1 MSPIDRSKL
10 PTPGPNLP
18 FRFPAIHRRVLS
30 NGLDVRAISHRN
42 VPVVSVALL
51 VPGGTAAD
59 PGDRP
64 GLAAFTSDLLDE
76 GSGGR
81 SAIEVSDLL
90 ALYGADLD
98 IDVGPDAIVV
108 ALTTLTRFMR
118 PALGLLAE
126 MATAP
131 NLETA
136 DIERVRKLRLER
148 LRQLRD
154 HAPAV
159 AERAFMR
166 LLYRDHPYG
175 HLGLGNE
182 SALETTTAA
191 DLRAFHR
198 SAFVPRGSTVVIA
211 GDAEVDE
218 LFAVIDE
225 AFGTW
230 QVPANARPIDG
241 MAGLIEPLRVPS
253 HRLAVVSRAG
263 AAQSELRIGH
273 VCASRN
279 TPDYHAL
286 VLLNMILGGQFVS
299 RVNMNLRQDKG
310 YTYGVR
316 TGFDLRR
323 GLGPFVLQTSVGTE
337 VTAPAIREALKELED
352 IRTERPATDD
362 ELALARASVTRGYP
376 RGFETAQQVARG
388 VTSLALHNLP
398 DTYFEEF
405 VPNVEAVTRED
416 IDRVARHYLD
426 PARMVTLAVGDH
438 DRIGATLTALNL
450 GEPLLLSPSAD
461 FADFADSAESAD
473 SADSAE
479 SADSADLRRS

>member
-1 MSPIDRSKL
+1 MNRVDRSKL
-10 PTPGPNLP
+10 PEPGPSAS

-30 NGLDVRAISHRN
+30 NGLDVRAIEHRT
-42 VPVVSVALL
+42 VPIVSVALL
-51 VPGGTAAD
+51 IPGGTASD
-59 PGDRP
+59 PVDRP
-64 GLAAFTSDLLDE
+64 GLAAFTADLLDE

-81 SAIEVSDLL
+81 SALDVSDLL
-90 ALYGADLD
+90 ARYGADFD
-98 IDVGPDAIVV
+98 VDVGPDAVVV
-108 ALTTLTRFMR
+108 ALTTLTRFLR
-118 PALGLLAE
+118 PGLQLLAE
-126 MATAP
+126 MATTP
-131 NLETA
+131 NLA
-136 DIERVRKLRLER
+136 DPDIERVRKLRLER

-166 LLYRDHPYG
+166 LLYREHPYG
-175 HLGLGNE
+175 HLGLGSE
-182 SALETTTAA
+182 AALDATTAA
-191 DLRAFHR
+191 DIRTFHHGAFIP
-198 SAFVPRGSTVVIA
+198 SGATIVIA
-211 GDAEVDE
+211 GDGDLDE
-218 LFAVIDE
+218 LFAAVAD
-225 AFGTW
+225 AFGMWET
-230 QVPANARPIDG
+230 PRDAAPIDRL
-241 MAGLIEPLRVPS
+241 AGLEPPPLVPS
-253 HRLAVVSRAG
+253 HRLAVVPRAG

-273 VCASRN
+273 ICASRD

-337 VTAPAIREALKELED
+337 VTAAAIREALNELEA
-352 IRTERPATDD
+352 IRGSRPASDE

-405 VPNVEAVTRED
+405 VPRVEAVTRGD
-416 IDRVARHYLD
+416 IARVAAQYLD

-438 DRIGATLTALNL
+438 DRIAPTLGALNI
-450 GEPLLLSPSAD
+450 GEPLILSAS
-461 FADFADSAESAD
+461 
-473 SADSAE
+473 
-479 SADSADLRRS
+479 

>member
-1 MSPIDRSKL
+1 MSTVDRTQP

-30 NGLDVRAISHRN
+30 NGLEVRAIAHRN
-42 VPVVSVALL
+42 VPVISAALL

-59 PGDRP
+59 PAERH
-64 GLAAFTSDLLDE
+64 GLAAFTADLLDE

-90 ALYGADLD
+90 ARYGADFD
-98 IDVGPDAIVV
+98 VDVGPDAVVV
-108 ALTTLTRFMR
+108 ALTTLTRFAR
-118 PALGLLAE
+118 PALSLLAE
-126 MATAP
+126 MATVP
-131 NLETA
+131 NLADA

-166 LLYRDHPYG
+166 LLYREHPYG

-182 SALETTTAA
+182 AALQATTAA
-191 DLRAFHR
+191 DIRMFHR
-198 SAFVPRGSTVVIA
+198 GAFVPSGATLVIA
-211 GDAEVDE
+211 GDAEPEE
-218 LFAVIDE
+218 LFDAVE
-225 AFGTW
+225 HVFGAWETPPDA
-230 QVPANARPIDG
+230 VPISRL
-241 MAGLIEPLRVPS
+241 AGLSTPPLVPP
-253 HRLAVVSRAG
+253 HRLAIVARAG

-273 VCASRN
+273 ICASRD
-279 TPDYHAL
+279 TPDYHAM

-310 YTYGVR
+310 NTYGVR

-337 VTAPAIREALKELED
+337 VTAAAIGEAIKELDD
-352 IRTERPATDD
+352 IRHARPASDD

-376 RGFETAQQVARG
+376 RGFETAQQVARS

-405 VPNVEAVTRED
+405 VPRVERVTRED
-416 IDRVARHYLD
+416 VERVALRYLD
-426 PARMVTLAVGDH
+426 PARMVTLIVGDH
-438 DRIGATLTALNL
+438 DRVAPTLPSLNL
-450 GEPLLLSPSAD
+450 GEPLILSPS
-461 FADFADSAESAD
+461 
-473 SADSAE
+473 
-479 SADSADLRRS
+479 

>member
-1 MSPIDRSKL
+1 VSRIDRSTL

-18 FRFPAIHRRVLS
+18 FHFPAIQRRVLS
-30 NGLDVRAISHRN
+30 NGLEVRAISHRN
-42 VPVVSVALL
+42 VPVISVALL
-51 VPGGTAAD
+51 IAGGTAAD
-59 PGDRP
+59 PADRH

-90 ALYGADLD
+90 ARYGADFD
-98 IDVGPDAIVV
+98 VDVGPDAIVL

-118 PALGLLAE
+118 PAVALLAE
-126 MATAP
+126 MALTP
-131 NLETA
+131 NLATP

-166 LLYRDHPYG
+166 MLYREHPYG
-175 HLGLGNE
+175 HLGLGTE
-182 SALETTTAA
+182 AALEATTA
-191 DLRAFHR
+191 DDIKIFHR
-198 SAFVPRGSTVVIA
+198 SAFVPSCATVVIA

-218 LFAVIDE
+218 LFAVIDD
-225 AFGTW
+225 AFGSWET
-230 QVPANARPIDG
+230 PNDAPSIPRL
-241 MAGLIEPLRVPS
+241 AGLAPPPLVPT
-253 HRLAVVSRAG
+253 HRLAVVARAG

-273 VCASRN
+273 ICASRD

-337 VTAPAIREALKELED
+337 VTAAAIKEALKELDD
-352 IRTERPATDD
+352 IRDGRPASDA
-362 ELALARASVTRGYP
+362 ELELARASVTRGYP

-388 VTSLALHNLP
+388 VTSLALHDLP

-405 VPNVEAVTRED
+405 VPRVEAVTRED
-416 IDRVARHYLD
+416 IARVAAQYLD

-438 DRIGATLTALNL
+438 DRIASTLTSLKL
-450 GEPLLLSPSAD
+450 GEPLILSPS
-461 FADFADSAESAD
+461 
-473 SADSAE
+473 
-479 SADSADLRRS
+479 

>member
-1 MSPIDRSKL
+1 VSRVDRRSL
-10 PTPGPNLP
+10 PEPGPNLP

-30 NGLDVRAISHRN
+30 NGLDVRAIAHRN
-42 VPVVSVALL
+42 VPIISAALL

-59 PGDRP
+59 PADRH

-81 SAIEVSDLL
+81 SAIEISDLL
-90 ALYGADLD
+90 ARYGADFD
-98 IDVGPDAIVV
+98 VDVGPDAIVV
-108 ALTTLTRFMR
+108 ALTTLTRFTK
-118 PALGLLAE
+118 PALALLAD
-126 MATAP
+126 MVTAP
-131 NLETA
+131 NLATA

-166 LLYRDHPYG
+166 MLYRDHPYG
-175 HLGLGNE
+175 HLGLGTE
-182 SALETTTAA
+182 PALEATTA
-191 DLRAFHR
+191 DEIRAFHKG
-198 SAFVPRGSTVVIA
+198 AFVPSGATVVVA

-218 LFAVIDE
+218 LFAVIEE
-225 AFGTW
+225 AFGSWET
-230 QVPANARPIDG
+230 PADAPPVARL
-241 MAGLIEPLRVPS
+241 AGLEAPALVPS
-253 HRLAVVSRAG
+253 HRLAVVARSG

-273 VCASRN
+273 ICASRD
-279 TPDYHAL
+279 TPDYHAM

-299 RVNMNLRQDKG
+299 RVNMNLRQEKG

-337 VTAPAIREALKELED
+337 VTAAAIREAIKELDD
-352 IRTERPATDD
+352 IRNARPASEE

-405 VPNVEAVTRED
+405 VPRVEAVTREEVA
-416 IDRVARHYLD
+416 RVALQYLD
-426 PARMVTLAVGDH
+426 PARMLTLAVGDF
-438 DRIGATLTALNL
+438 DRIAPSLASLNL
-450 GEPLLLSPSAD
+450 GEPVVLSPS
-461 FADFADSAESAD
+461 
-473 SADSAE
+473 
-479 SADSADLRRS
+479 